1 MRRQRCLR
9 ARRRRCSRNRSNA
22 KWIAVTSWGRALCSP
37 LYLLMIVLVL
47 PNRRIRKAELETF
60 LKQAQRAVGLRGTLS
75 VLLADDEELKH
86 LNTAF
91 RGKHK
96 ATDVLSFPAD
106 ELAVG
111 HAGDI
116 AISLETAAR
125 QAGKFGH
132 SLQNEVKILLLHGLL
147 HLNGMDHETD
157 EGEMAAREAKLRVR
171 LKLPV
176 SLIARS
182 GSGTKKKAA
191 R

>member
-157 EGEMAAREAKLRVR
+157 EGEMAAREAELRVR

-182 GSGTKKKAA
+182 TKRVA

>member
-1 MRRQRCLR
+1 
-9 ARRRRCSRNRSNA
+9 
-22 KWIAVTSWGRALCSP
+22 
-37 LYLLMIVLVL
+37 MIVLVV
-47 PNRRIRKAELETF
+47 PNRRIRKAELEVF

-96 ATDVLSFPAD
+96 PTDVLSFPAD
-106 ELAVG
+106 ELAAG

-116 AISLETAAR
+116 AISLGIAAKQAAR
-125 QAGKFGH
+125 FGH
-132 SLQNEVKILLLHGLL
+132 SLQNEVKILLLHALL

-157 EGEMAAREAKLRVR
+157 EGEMAAREAELRVR

-182 GSGTKKKAA
+182 TKRVA